1 MLLGVLVALIFG
13 NEWLGVVFASAMMI
27 NLVVASLTGILVPLG
42 LDKVGADPAVSSA
55 VFVTTMTDVVGFFS
69 FLGLAALVLFY

>member
-1 MLLGVLVALIFG
+1 MLGVLVALIFG
-13 NEWLGVVFASAMMI
+13 NEWLGVVFASAMLI